1 MKHLKRILAFTL
13 VLSIIFTGVFN
24 PSLASAQM
32 VNISESP
39 DEVILD
45 DPTKY
50 DGKPSSNSQQRA
62 SLRSE
67 NPLMDHVKVVAFF
80 AAIRGYITYFER
92 EVTKKIVNKVT
103 RAVKDL
109 VEEYGVDKLS
119 WKGPKRSGRNDDNHT
134 LFSLSYDRVQILR
147 VDMKV
152 VKPNGGTERFG
163 DIHMHVQPDMGDHIP
178 IAMVPFG
185 NDLPKFPW

>member
-1 MKHLKRILAFTL
+1 MKHMKRILTFTL

-24 PSLASAQM
+24 PSLASAQV

-67 NPLMDHVKVVAFF
+67 NPLMDHVKVVAFI
-80 AAIRGYITYFER
+80 AAMRGYIAYFER
-92 EVTKKIVNKVT
+92 EVTKQIVKKVT

-119 WKGPKRSGRNDDNHT
+119 WKGPKRSSNKDNHT